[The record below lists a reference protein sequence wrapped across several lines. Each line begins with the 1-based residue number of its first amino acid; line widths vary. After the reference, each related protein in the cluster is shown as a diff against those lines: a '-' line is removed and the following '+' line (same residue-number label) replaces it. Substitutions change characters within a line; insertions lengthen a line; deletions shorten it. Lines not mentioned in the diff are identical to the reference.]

1 MAKISLLERMIT
13 EGRLNNVEKKFPLLA
28 TKYNGKSL
36 IDMFAENDPS
46 GNNKYLMWMAD
57 TFFKLLSNP
66 KSISDEELDEFV
78 KKTYDEMLPSLVGDE
93 PRPMG
98 VSVKLARAPDK
109 IIQTVKAFHT
119 ILPYVKAK
127 DIYSYNSI
135 KELTDGIKDAK
146 DRKKIADQKKAIK
159 KGAKSGGTVV
169 YENEYGLTVVRVD
182 TTEAACFFGK
192 NTRWCIA
199 ARNENQFEN
208 YTSQGY
214 VFYYVLNPKHED
226 RDNQK
231 FAVLFNPRSPSR
243 TVFAAEP
250 IPVSEIFDAADDVV
264 GPSTLFKSL
273 VSTGLL
279 GQFQKNTL
287 GQITNSDTVHGRFDE
302 MMNAMSAHAYKN
314 PPKVSLTAYMDV
326 ELDTREIAD
335 QAIGGWQVTTTRVFD
350 YVEDTPSQRKENRN
364 EAAVRVRRRVIFDL
378 PFEVFSTLMKA
389 LVTSTKGNQLKTGPG
404 QQLPEFNMEFY
415 AKVRDEYIKK
425 ARVAAEK
432 FIEDFMKQQPEDAP
446 EFTLENQGRLFVGDE
461 QEDIKVQARIKD
473 VRFYTK
479 NERASR
485 GGIYRP
491 TPGDDRAN
499 FAASMD
505 TAFDRAM
512 VNIARQWEGNPNA
525 IGDVLGKDGMT
536 KYTLRELWKFARD
549 RYSPSYNF
557 DVEIFPESEEIL
569 TQKRAPNNSVPVS
582 IIPHPMEPQFYIVK
596 SVEEVDSY
604 LDKIEDIQD
613 LFYRNRFNDKL
624 KQALEDAGVYKT
636 LERKHYLQLRTRQ
649 QKFSFKNSEKKKHVP
664 GRVDE
669 NKTISRW
676 KKIVNK

>member
-1 MAKISLLERMIT
+1 MII
-13 EGRLNNVEKKFPLLA
+13 EGRLNNVEKKFPLLT

-46 GNNKYLMWMAD
+46 GNNKYLMWMAHK
-57 TFFKLLSNP
+57 FFKLLTTHQQIRPPNL
-66 KSISDEELDEFV
+66 SDEELDKFV
-78 KKTYDEMLPSLVGDE
+78 KKTYEEMLPSLVGDE
-93 PRPMG
+93 HRPMG
-98 VSVKLARAPDK
+98 VPIRLGRAPDK

-119 ILPYVKAK
+119 ILPYVKTK

-135 KELTDGIKDAK
+135 SELMDGIKDAK

-159 KGAKSGGTVV
+159 KGAKSGGSVV

-214 VFYYVLNPKHED
+214 VFYYVLNPKHEE

-243 TVFAAEP
+243 TVFAAQP

-279 GQFQKNTL
+279 GDPEGDEVRAKKNRRET
-287 GQITNSDTVHGRFDE
+287 THGRFDE
-302 MMNAMSAHAYKN
+302 MMDTLSAHAYKN
-314 PPKVSLTAYMDV
+314 PPKMSLTAYLDV

-335 QAIGGWQVTTTRVFD
+335 QALGGWQVKTTRVFD
-350 YVEDTPSQRKENRN
+350 YVEDTPSQQKENRK
-364 EAAVRVRRRVIFDL
+364 EAAIRIRRRIIYDL

-389 LVTSTKGNQLKTGPG
+389 LVTSTKGKQLKTGPG
-404 QQLPEFNMEFY
+404 QQLPEFNMQFY

-425 ARVAAEK
+425 ARVTAEK
-432 FIEDFMKQQPEDAP
+432 FIEEFMKQQPDDAP
-446 EFTLENQGRLFVGDE
+446 EFTLENQGRLFVSDE
-461 QEDIKVQARIKD
+461 EEDIKVQARIKD
-473 VRFYTK
+473 VRFFTK
-479 NERASR
+479 NETAVR

-505 TAFDRAM
+505 TAFDSAM
-512 VNIARQWEGNPNA
+512 VNVARQWEGNPNA
-525 IGDVLGKDGMT
+525 IGDVFGKDGMT

-549 RYSPSYNF
+549 RYAPSYHF
-557 DVEIFPESEEIL
+557 DVELFPESEEIL
-569 TQKRAPNNSVPVS
+569 TQKRAPNTHVPLS
-582 IIPHPMEPQFYIVK
+582 IIPHSMEPQFYIVK

-624 KQALEDAGVYKT
+624 REALEDAGIYKT
-636 LERKHYLQLRTRQ
+636 LNLKNLRRGRNISGQ
-649 QKFSFKNSEKKKHVP
+649 RGFDFKNTEKKKHVT